1 MSKES
6 KKFSTAWKSSSKP
19 KKQKK
24 YLLNAPLH
32 LKHHF
37 VQVHLSKELR
47 KKYNRRSISVR
58 KGDKVKVMRGSFK
71 KHEGKVVSRT
81 ELGRRSLG
89 YIVKKQKE
97 GNVVSFVFELAPDKM
112 DVLNRALQLC
122 EEILKFTVIKW
133 SKPVPAPVRRFLRRA
148 PAGHAVHT
156 GEKR

>member
-58 KGDKVKVMRGSFK
+58 KGDKVKVMGGSFK
-71 KHEGKVVSRT
+71 KHEGKVESVDLKKMRVCVSGIELTKRDGTKSMPSVHPSKLMIT
-81 ELGRRSLG
+81 ELNTDDKWR
-89 YIVKKQKE
+89 QKII
-97 GNVVSFVFELAPDKM
+97 DRKM
-112 DVLNRALQLC
+112 KVEN
-122 EEILKFTVIKW
+122 
-133 SKPVPAPVRRFLRRA
+133 
-148 PAGHAVHT
+148 
-156 GEKR
+156 